1 MRVNR
6 ISSTHTHRKTELYTS
21 WFFTHHLHIRS
32 NSFSHGEE
40 CNHMWTRLSS
50 ACTWKKNMLLWRF
63 LKMQRGRRRHTST
76 TRTRPL
82 KKKRWLTAVVT
93 VVTMAHPRQVSLW
106 PALSYFNV
114 SCTAPLAKDLLH
126 TERLDRR
133 TYQAWDFRLD
143 MLCLSHLEC
152 GVRW

>member
-6 ISSTHTHRKTELYTS
+6 ISSTHTEKQSCTRADSFLIICTSEVIPSLVERSVITCERGSLQPAHGRKTCCCGAFWRCREAGGD
-21 WFFTHHLHIRS
+21 THPPHVHEHL
-32 NSFSHGEE
+32 
-40 CNHMWTRLSS
+40 
-50 ACTWKKNMLLWRF
+50 
-63 LKMQRGRRRHTST
+63 
-76 TRTRPL
+76 
-82 KKKRWLTAVVT
+82 KRKDDWLMAVVT